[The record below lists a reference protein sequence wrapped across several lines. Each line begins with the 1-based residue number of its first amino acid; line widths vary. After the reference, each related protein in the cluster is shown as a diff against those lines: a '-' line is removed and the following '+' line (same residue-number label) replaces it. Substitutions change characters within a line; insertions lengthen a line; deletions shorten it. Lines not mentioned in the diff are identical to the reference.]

1 MAIDAKD
8 IAVKAIKFE
17 RDADAYIRQYMT
29 NEEKATSHTD
39 FRVGTMLFD
48 MYLENGCAAFGWG
61 PQTAVEFKYT
71 LMPDTIYKV
80 AQSMLH
86 WRKQN
91 DRSAVPNQ
99 IVLIYKPHDPLTQAA
114 SEVDTPQGIYI
125 YSWNGFQRF
134 VNGRIKEG
142 IIAKFDKVSGKS
154 TVVFIESKGDIRRKN
169 QDKIQENARHAFA
182 NERVTLFMGAGVS
195 VDAGLPTWD
204 KLLEG
209 ILKPKG
215 RKPFDYI
222 SNEDAKEVLKACSN
236 SSIMTGRYAYNGYGN
251 MAKFSERIKDVLYE
265 KEHDSFLIDTLCD
278 VIASRKG
285 RDNIAHV
292 ITYNYDDLIETGLD
306 AIGYDDYYSVYG
318 KNRDTTKH
326 LPIYHVHGMI
336 SQRGISST
344 PILSEKDYHELYKNN
359 HNWANVVQ
367 LYAMNNTTCFF
378 IGLSMTDPNLR
389 RLLDFSRSD
398 EGASMTEK
406 DVYPHYVFLR
416 KEKLKDGAID
426 DVNEEHW
433 DKQEY
438 MMKEFGI
445 NIIWY
450 NDFPELPRLI
460 KSIMM

>member
-1 MAIDAKD
+1 MALGVRD
-8 IAVKAIKFE
+8 IAVAAIKFE
-17 RDADAYIRQYMT
+17 KDADAYIRQFLT
-29 NEEKATSHTD
+29 AEENAVAHTD
-39 FRVGTMLFD
+39 YRVGTVVFD
-48 MYLENGCAAFGWG
+48 MYLEKGGAAFNFGER
-61 PQTAVEFKYT
+61 TAVEFKYT

-80 AQSMLH
+80 AQNMQQ

-91 DRSAVPNQ
+91 DQSVVPNK
-99 IVLIYKPHDPLTQAA
+99 IVLIYKPHDPLTLTA
-114 SEVDTPQGIYI
+114 SEVHTPNGIQI
-125 YSWNGFQRF
+125 FSWNGFQRY

-142 IIAKFDKVSGKS
+142 LAPKTEKLSGKT
-154 TVVFIESKGDIRRKN
+154 TVLVSESRDEIRRRN
-169 QDKIQENARHAFA
+169 QEKIIENARHAFA
-182 NERVTLFMGAGVS
+182 NERVTLFFGAGVS
-195 VDAGLPTWD
+195 VDAGLPKWD
-204 KLLEG
+204 ALLSG
-209 ILKPKG
+209 MFKRKG
-215 RKPFDYI
+215 RKPFEFI
-222 SNEDAKEVLKACSN
+222 SDTNANDVVKACNN
-236 SSIMTGRYAYNGYGN
+236 SSIVVGRYAFNGYGS
-251 MAKFSERIKDVLYE
+251 MSKFSERIKDVLYE
-265 KEHDSFLIDTLCD
+265 NKHASYLVDTLCD
-278 VIASRKG
+278 VITSPKG
-285 RDNIAHV
+285 VGNIAHI
-292 ITYNYDDLIETGLD
+292 ITYNYDDLIETGLEGK
-306 AIGYDDYYSVYG
+306 GYQDYYSIYG
-318 KNRDTTKH
+318 KNRDATKR

-398 EGASMTEK
+398 EGLSRAET

-416 KEKLKDGAID
+416 KETLKDGIED
-426 DVNEEHW
+426 EVNEEHW

-460 KSIMM
+460 QRVMM

>member
-1 MAIDAKD
+1 MAIDAQD
-8 IAVKAIKFE
+8 IAIKAIKFE

-29 NEEKATSHTD
+29 NEENVASLTD
-39 FRVGTMLFD
+39 YRVGTMLFD
-48 MYLENGCAAFGWG
+48 MYLEKGCSAFGWG

-80 AQSMLH
+80 AQNMLQ

-91 DRSAVPNQ
+91 DQSAVPSQ
-99 IVLIYKPHDPLTQAA
+99 IVLIFKPHDPLTQAA
-114 SEVDTPQGIYI
+114 SEVYTPNGIQI
-125 YSWNGFQRF
+125 YSWNGLQRF
-134 VNGRIKEG
+134 VNARIKEG
-142 IIAKFDKVSGKS
+142 IIAKTEKVSGK
-154 TVVFIESKGDIRRKN
+154 TTILTAESKDDLRRKQQN
-169 QDKIQENARHAFA
+169 KIIENARHAFA
-182 NERVTLFMGAGVS
+182 NERVTLFFGAGVS

-204 KLLEG
+204 TLLKG
-209 ILKPKG
+209 MLKPKG

-222 SNEDAKEVLKACSN
+222 SDEEAKEVLKACSN
-236 SSIMTGRYAYNGYGN
+236 SSIMAGRYAYNGFRN
-251 MAKFSERIKDVLYE
+251 MSKFSERIKDVLYE
-265 KEHDSFLIDTLCD
+265 KEHDSLLIDTLCD
-278 VIASRKG
+278 MIASPNGKN
-285 RDNIAHV
+285 NIAHI

-306 AIGYDDYYSVYG
+306 AIGYNDYYSVYG

-398 EGASMTEK
+398 EGASRTEK

-416 KEKLKDGAID
+416 KENLKDGVIEE
-426 DVNEEHW
+426 VNEEHW

-450 NDFPELPRLI
+450 NDFPELPGLI
-460 KSIMM
+460 KSVME